1 MASREQALKRMLDTA
16 AMLQWNLSMILEAKA
31 VEAEKVRNWICNH
44 VSSDAYAE
52 QHQQLMES
60 VRMHDQIVE
69 VIDGLTKLG
78 RGMNAIMKVALEHG
92 LENNDDSGM
101 MYGGGMGGNIG
112 GHL

>member
-1 MASREQALKRMLDTA
+1 MANREQAYKHMLDTA
-16 AMLQWNLSMILEAKA
+16 AKLQWNVSMILEAKA

-52 QHQQLMES
+52 QQQQLAES

-78 RGMNAIMKVALEHG
+78 RGMNAVMKAALEHDMDS
-92 LENNDDSGM
+92 NDDGGM
-101 MYGGGMGGNIG
+101 MFGGQLGGSMGGP
-112 GHL
+112 L

>member
-1 MASREQALKRMLDTA
+1 MASREQAFKQMLDTA
-16 AMLQWNLSMILEAKA
+16 AKLQWNVSMILEAKA

-44 VSSDAYAE
+44 VSSDAYSE
-52 QHQQLMES
+52 QHQQLTES

-92 LENNDDSGM
+92 LENSDEGSM
-101 MYGGGMGGNIG
+101 MFGGSTGGQ
-112 GHL
+112 L